1 MELIILA
8 IIGFILSIIWAV
20 LAIIQDKEDVRIKS
34 DHCCIISVLIFI
46 LSVFCIVV
54 YYDNKPT
61 AMDVYR
67 GRTTL
72 EITYRDKVPVDSVV
86 VIKKK

>member
-1 MELIILA
+1 MLEMGI
-8 IIGFILSIIWAV
+8 V
-20 LAIIQDKEDVRIKS
+20 
-34 DHCCIISVLIFI
+34 CIIAVLIFI